1 MLNRV
6 ILIGR
11 LTRSPEMRYVN
22 DGVAVARFTL
32 AVDRPYTNSNGERE
46 ADFIDIVAWRKLAE
60 HCTRYLQKG
69 QLAAVEGRI
78 EVQSYEDRDGNR
90 RRVWRVVAENVKFLD
105 RRRSEA
111 ETASEA
117 GQGEVPPGDLGL
129 GDEVPDAED
138 IPF

>member
-1 MLNRV
+1 MLNKV

-32 AVDRPYTNSNGERE
+32 AVDRNYTNSSGERE
-46 ADFIDIVAWRKLAE
+46 ADFIDIVAWRRLAE
-60 HCTRYLQKG
+60 ICTRYLQKG
-69 QLAAVEGRI
+69 QLVAVEGRI

-90 RRVWRVVAENVKFLD
+90 RRIWRVVADRVKFLD
-105 RRRSEA
+105 RRRA
-111 ETASEA
+111 EEESASDA
-117 GQGEVPPGDLGL
+117 GEPGATPGDLGFE
-129 GDEVPDAED
+129 DELPED

>member
-1 MLNRV
+1 MLNKV

-32 AVDRPYTNSNGERE
+32 AVDRNYTNSSGERE
-46 ADFIDIVAWRKLAE
+46 ADFIDIVAWRRLAE
-60 HCTRYLQKG
+60 ICTRYLQKG
-69 QLAAVEGRI
+69 QLVAVEGRI

-90 RRVWRVVAENVKFLD
+90 RRIWRVVAENVKFLE

-111 ETASEA
+111 ESVSEA
-117 GQGEVPPGDLGL
+117 GQSEVPAGDQGF